1 MSSRSSWFVSFA
13 TVALIGRSFTFT
25 PALAVV
31 PGSTSAVDTDDK
43 GIALQGYDVMSYF
56 DGAPTKGNPK
66 FHLKHDGAIYYFV
79 SAEHLKKFKASPV
92 TYLPQFGGFCAMG
105 TAHGHKFEGDPNV
118 WRIVDNKLYLNNNP
132 DVGKRWSQD
141 IPGNIAHADDN
152 WPQIK
157 DKTPQELE

>member
-1 MSSRSSWFVSFA
+1 LAAVSRSHLRWQSF
-13 TVALIGRSFTFT
+13 
-25 PALAVV
+25 PAPHPLSILTTR
-31 PGSTSAVDTDDK
+31 GSR
-43 GIALQGYDVMSYF
+43 
-56 DGAPTKGNPK
+56 
-66 FHLKHDGAIYYFV
+66 
-79 SAEHLKKFKASPV
+79 
-92 TYLPQFGGFCAMG
+92 
-105 TAHGHKFEGDPNV
+105 